1 MADNKEQKLKI
12 LRDGFWQLFE
22 QTGDVRHYGRYKG
35 AEQLLREH
43 RAQKMQGQDLER

>member
-1 MADNKEQKLKI
+1 MADKKTQKLKF

-43 RAQKMQGQDLER
+43 QAKISSEEELGR